1 MAKKYAPMKG
11 EYPTADDIPAEWWGR
26 MNISREDYAARRA
39 MRLEREKTT
48 PNVGDAAPDFEIERL
63 TNEGARSGE
72 TVALSALRGRPTAL
86 VFGSY
91 T

>member
-11 EYPTADDIPAEWWGR
+11 RYPTANDIPAEWWGR

-39 MRLEREKTT
+39 MRLEREKTA
-48 PNVGDAAPDFEIERL
+48 PKPGDMAPDFEIERL
-63 TNEGARSGE
+63 TAEGARSGE
-72 TVALSALRGRPTAL
+72 TVRLSALRGKPTAL